1 MHLVHNSDSQPQAG
15 SDTDIRRLRETVQ
28 ALEREVSGVIVGQEV
43 VVRGVTIALLAG
55 GHVLLEGL
63 PGLGKTLLVRTI
75 ARALRLQYSRI
86 QFTPDL
92 MPADILGTNILL
104 ETQHGGGRA
113 FQFQGGPIFA
123 NLVLADEINRATPRT
138 QSALL
143 EAMQEQAVSI
153 GTASHPL
160 PQPFFV
166 LATQNPIELEGTY
179 PLPEAELDRFFFKLN
194 VGFPSRAELSKIIDR
209 TTGPRTEPPTPVT
222 DGTSVLELQEIAREI
237 PVASHVADYAVRLV
251 LASHPEVPEGAET
264 ARRNLRFGASPRAAQ
279 AIILAAKIHA
289 VLAGRVNVS
298 FDDVRRVAL
307 PALRHRLILSY
318 EAEARGL
325 TTDRVVAELL
335 AAVHEQ
341 A

>member
-1 MHLVHNSDSQPQAG
+1 MHVLHSSEPADE
-15 SDTDIRRLRETVQ
+15 IYRLRSTVE
-28 ALEREVSGVIVGQEV
+28 ALEREVARVIVGQQF

-92 MPADILGTNILL
+92 MPADILGTNVLL
-104 ETQHGGGRA
+104 ETQHGGNSRA
-113 FQFQGGPIFA
+113 FQFQPGPIFA

-153 GTASHPL
+153 GSNSHPL

-179 PLPEAELDRFFFKLN
+179 PLPEAELDRFFFKLTVN
-194 VGFPSRAELSKIIDR
+194 FPSRAELHTIVER
-209 TTGPRTEPPTPVT
+209 TTGPRAEAPSVVT
-222 DGTSVLELQEIAREI
+222 DGTSVIELQDIAREI
-237 PVASHVADYAVRLV
+237 PVASHVADYAVRVV
-251 LASHPEVPEGAET
+251 LASHPDLPEAADT
-264 ARRNLRFGASPRAAQ
+264 ARRNVRFGASPRAAQ

-289 VLAGRVNVS
+289 VLAGRMNVA

-307 PALRHRLILSY
+307 PALRHRLILNY
-318 EAEARGL
+318 EAEAKGM
-325 TTDRVVAELL
+325 TGDRVVAELL
-335 AAVHEQ
+335 AAVPEQ